1 MSSFPGGHA
10 VNMVS
15 TLLNRPIPVLVVSA
29 LLALLLTPLV
39 IRGAYK
45 LGWLAYPRSDRWHTR
60 VVALMGGVGIVGSML
75 LVSLAGGV
83 LHTGPV
89 GFPLLV
95 GMVVLAVLGGVD
107 DRGGVNPLPKL
118 VIELAAAAGIIAAGV
133 RFAPSLPEYLS
144 IPLTVVWII
153 GVTNAMN
160 LLDNMDGLAAG
171 AGVVI
176 GGTVGALAVVTG
188 DNVTSLLA
196 FSLTGAC
203 LGYLP
208 FNYRRARVFMGDTGS
223 LPLGFVVATL
233 ALIAGQRAADAT
245 SSATWG
251 IMLPLLLC
259 ALPLVDTTLVTISRV
274 RTGRAI
280 SQGGRDHASH
290 RLVYTGL
297 SDTAA
302 VLTLH
307 ASALVVALCA
317 MIGTLAPESGSVLAV
332 AGTIASVA
340 TLTWLL
346 RIDPYAP
353 PASVAGVSDVAIA
366 HIQPSVA
373 RNSDAVSVQEPV
385 ENLPRRAVLVRRAN

>member
-1 MSSFPGGHA
+1 MTSFPGGNA
-10 VNMVS
+10 VNMAS
-15 TLLNRPIPVLVVSA
+15 TLLNRPMPVVVVSA
-29 LLALLLTPLV
+29 LLALVLTPLV
-39 IRGAYK
+39 IRGAHRI
-45 LGWLAYPRSDRWHTR
+45 GWLAYPRADRWHTR
-60 VVALMGGVGIVGSML
+60 VVALMGGVGIVGTML
-75 LVSLAGGV
+75 LVSLAGGA
-83 LHTGPV
+83 LHASPV
-89 GFPLLV
+89 GIPLLV

-118 VIELAAAAGIIAAGV
+118 VIELAAAAGIVSAGV
-133 RFAPSLPEYLS
+133 RFAPSLPEFLS
-144 IPLTVVWII
+144 IPLTVMWII

-171 AGVVI
+171 TGVVI
-176 GGTVGALAVVTG
+176 GGTIGALSVVTG
-188 DNVTSLLA
+188 DTVTSLLA
-196 FSLTGAC
+196 LSLTGAC

-233 ALIAGQRAADAT
+233 ALMAGQRAADAT
-245 SSATWG
+245 ASAMWG
-251 IMLPLLLC
+251 TVLPLLLC

-274 RTGRAI
+274 RAGRAI

-297 SDTAA
+297 SDTVA

-307 ASALVVALCA
+307 ASALLVALCA
-317 MIGTLAPESGSVLAV
+317 IIGTLAPESGAVLAV
-332 AGTIASVA
+332 VGSTSAVA

-353 PASVAGVSDVAIA
+353 PASVTGIPSAAIA
-366 HIQPSVA
+366 HIQPNVA
-373 RNSDAVSVQEPV
+373 RNTEAVSVQEPI

>member
-1 MSSFPGGHA
+1 MTSFPGGNA
-10 VNMVS
+10 VDMVS
-15 TLLNRPIPVLVVSA
+15 TLLNRPMPVLVVST
-29 LLALLLTPLV
+29 LLAFVLTPIV
-39 IRGAYK
+39 IRGAHK
-45 LGWLAYPRSDRWHTR
+45 LGWLAYPRSDRWHSR
-60 VVALMGGVGIVGSML
+60 VVSLMGGLGIVGTIL
-75 LVSLAGGV
+75 LVSLAAGA
-83 LHTGPV
+83 LRTSPV
-89 GFPLLV
+89 GVPLLV
-95 GMVVLAVLGGVD
+95 GMVMLAVLGGVD

-133 RFAPSLPEYLS
+133 RFAPSLPEFLS

-171 AGVVI
+171 TGVVI
-176 GGTVGALAVVTG
+176 GGTIGALSVVTG
-188 DNVTSLLA
+188 DTVTSLLA
-196 FSLTGAC
+196 LSLTGAC

-245 SSATWG
+245 SSAMWG
-251 IMLPLLLC
+251 FMLPLLLC
-259 ALPLVDTTLVTISRV
+259 ALPLVDTTLVTISRM

-317 MIGTLAPESGSVLAV
+317 MIGTLAPESGAILAV

-346 RIDPYAP
+346 RIDPYAS
-353 PASVAGVSDVAIA
+353 PASVAVVPAVAIA
-366 HIQPSVA
+366 HIQPSVV
-373 RNSDAVSVQEPV
+373 RNADTVLVQEPV